1 MSSVENVIGCP
12 LFDDLEPKQ
21 IEVFQ
26 SVFQLKMFRE
36 GENILT
42 EGQPGSSI
50 VILTEGMVSISK
62 ALTLQPP
69 SATDDT
75 REKALITLSA
85 KIKPFFG
92 EMALVR
98 TDANRTATV
107 KAESECEIIEIEKEA
122 FQSICRT
129 HPRISF
135 RVMYNIAKK
144 LAGDLQRES
153 QNVLKL
159 TTAFSLIL
167 DE

>member
-1 MSSVENVIGCP
+1 MSIVENVAHCP
-12 LFDDLEPKQ
+12 LFRGLDITE
-21 IEVFQ
+21 IEVFH
-26 SVFQLKMFRE
+26 SAFQARVYAE
-36 GENILT
+36 GQNIMT
-42 EGQPGSSI
+42 EGDPGSSI
-50 VILTEGMVSISK
+50 VILTKGLVSISK

-85 KIKPFFG
+85 QIKPFFG

-98 TDANRTATV
+98 EDASRTATV
-107 KAESECEIIEIEKEA
+107 KAETDCEIVELEKTA
-122 FQSICRT
+122 FLKVLKENPNIGY
-129 HPRISF
+129 H
-135 RVMYNIAKK
+135 VMYNVARK

-167 DE
+167 NE